1 MKTTTRVVVPYIGGT
16 AEERGRSLIHEDP
29 ASLVEGR
36 VQEYYPVEH
45 GTAAGNADRPD
56 VVERYVLTLDGDRWI
71 WRYEGT
77 HERPLRERLRRLQF
91 VGGPL
96 DGTLSKEL
104 FASALTPEPQFPT
117 AGHHTAAWWRKN
129 VLGEHGA
136 EYELRHDGVVGQYW
150 QYTR

>member
-1 MKTTTRVVVPYIGGT
+1 MRVVVPYIGGT

-36 VQEYYPVEH
+36 IQEYYPVEH

-56 VVERYVLTLDGDRWI
+56 VIELYTLTFDGDRDRWI
-71 WRYEGT
+71 WRFEGT
-77 HERPLRERLRRLQF
+77 RERPLRDRLRRLPF

-96 DGTLSKEL
+96 DGTLSGEL
-104 FASALTPEPQFPT
+104 FASALTPEPRVAN
-117 AGHHTAAWWRKN
+117 AGHHSAAWWRKS

-136 EYELRHDGVVGQYW
+136 QYELTHDEVVGQYW
-150 QYTR
+150 QYIG